1 MNLFEAKKIL
11 HSFGYTLNESK
22 ELVTKFW
29 SVSKAMKQH
38 EVIELSDS
46 EKEEATKKH
55 KAYQFPKI
63 HVNQLLSTSFIFL
76 SFLKKF
82 RG

>member
-46 EKEEATKKH
+46 EKEEDDDNKRFAHNTEINMLFH
-55 KAYQFPKI
+55 PSI
-63 HVNQLLSTSFIFL
+63 RLGW
-76 SFLKKF
+76 KF
-82 RG
+82 

>member
-46 EKEEATKKH
+46 EKEEK
-55 KAYQFPKI
+55 
-63 HVNQLLSTSFIFL
+63 
-76 SFLKKF
+76 
-82 RG
+82 